1 MILIQVKNNIKLFIK
16 KCLKIGINLYD
27 VKYYKDYITCK
38 IETDN
43 LNELVQKCYFS
54 DIKILKYYGKNMIK
68 RHVTRYKFDYLLLFL
83 SLIVLY
89 LISNV
94 IISIDIKHENKNLR
108 KEIKQILEEKNIKP
122 YTIALSVGKLNKI
135 SDSIVRENNDT
146 LEWLS
151 IYRSGMKYIVS
162 FEERIIK
169 NEEKEDGFCNI
180 VASKS
185 GVIKK
190 VITFN
195 GENIV
200 ERDKVV
206 NKGDILISGTI
217 KKDEEIKKNVC
228 ASGEVLA
235 EVWYKVNVSYP
246 LKYKT
251 VTKTKKK
258 RINFKYNDNYFY
270 KKHYKSYQ
278 EKALLKL
285 GSFKIIR
292 EYETKEETKKYT
304 HDEALNNAKESIK
317 TEILKKTSSNS
328 QILDQKVLK
337 ESEFDSKIELE
348 VFVSVLENI
357 SKREYFEESD
367 INDTN

>member
-1 MILIQVKNNIKLFIK
+1 MILIKVKNNIKLFIK
-16 KCLKIGINLYD
+16 KCLKMQLNLYD
-27 VKYYKDYITCK
+27 IKYYKDYITCK
-38 IETDN
+38 IETDD
-43 LNELVQKCYFS
+43 LNELVKKCYFS
-54 DIKILKYYGKNMIK
+54 EIEVLKHYGKNGLK
-68 RHVTRYKFDYLLLFL
+68 KHFVKYKFDYFILVFI
-83 SLIVLY
+83 IVSLY

-94 IISIDIKHENKNLR
+94 IVSVDIKHENKNLR
-108 KEIKQILEEKNIKP
+108 NEIQKILEEKNIKP
-122 YTIALSVGKLNKI
+122 YTIALSVDKLNKI

-169 NEEKEDGFCNI
+169 NETKDDGFCNI

-246 LKYKT
+246 LKYKN

-278 EKALLKL
+278 EKVLLKL

-292 EYETKEETKKYT
+292 E
-304 HDEALNNAKESIK
+304 
-317 TEILKKTSSNS
+317 
-328 QILDQKVLK
+328 
-337 ESEFDSKIELE
+337 
-348 VFVSVLENI
+348 
-357 SKREYFEESD
+357 
-367 INDTN
+367 